1 MFSLLIFFISCL
13 DLKSNRLFHYL
24 QWRGSSFS
32 SQWGSQDDKLCAL
45 PASIAIRMIRSCAS
59 RFISSAGMTLIP
71 WDLSTTSVLDCRPCL
86 WSPLDGITTRVKEW
100 GGSYFGDLLTM
111 IILSVKFVEYGDCGL
126 FEYYISKLANYR
138 SFLLCKDDE
147 VIVCVSRCFS
157 KGCAILRDYVPVKD
171 MAVFSRY

>member
-1 MFSLLIFFISCL
+1 
-13 DLKSNRLFHYL
+13 
-24 QWRGSSFS
+24 
-32 SQWGSQDDKLCAL
+32 
-45 PASIAIRMIRSCAS
+45 
-59 RFISSAGMTLIP
+59 MTLPP

-138 SFLLCKDDE
+138 SSSFAKTKKSLFASLDVSAKGVRYCETMFQLKIWLCFPATSISTDE
-147 VIVCVSRCFS
+147 NERNSEFS
-157 KGCAILRDYVPVKD
+157 IAY
-171 MAVFSRY
+171 